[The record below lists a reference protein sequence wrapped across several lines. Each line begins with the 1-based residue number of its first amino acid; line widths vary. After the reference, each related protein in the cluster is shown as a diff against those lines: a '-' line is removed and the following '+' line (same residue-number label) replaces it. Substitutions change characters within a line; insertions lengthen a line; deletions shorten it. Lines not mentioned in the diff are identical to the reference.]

1 MQAHPPSAGGCA
13 QVSRDA
19 PPPLPGGY
27 TMGEKV
33 FYTAENYTWDDSG
46 DKVVH
51 GQQGEVM
58 GAAIG
63 ALEGKGVC
71 LRFPGNTGN
80 LNCWLTTVR
89 RLRAAA
95 ASTTSACA
103 PDTRRCPRPACVPVT
118 AFVAAPQPSLH
129 AQPLAP
135 QPTARVRPPRQHKY
149 IASISM

>member
-1 MQAHPPSAGGCA
+1 MRLVAACA

-19 PPPLPGGY
+19 PPLPGGY
-27 TMGEKV
+27 KVGEKI
-33 FYTAENYTWDDSG
+33 FYTWASETASNGEKW
-46 DKVVH
+46 VH

-63 ALEGKGVC
+63 ALEGKGVS
-71 LRFPGNTGN
+71 LRFPGNKGN
-80 LNCWLTTVR
+80 VTCWLTTVR

-103 PDTRRCPRPACVPVT
+103 PDTRCCPRPACVPVT

-149 IASISM
+149 IASISI